1 MIIFVGILP
10 HFKQF
15 QQPSHKPLIHCN
27 DTLMFSSLEQNNLI
41 VASSSKK
48 VLLLGMTI
56 TSSGIEG
63 SWQSDFTNAK
73 SDKNVN
79 KQALNDILIKIC
91 EVWKQTMHNYQ
102 NYLNFFN

>member
-1 MIIFVGILP
+1 
-10 HFKQF
+10 
-15 QQPSHKPLIHCN
+15 
-27 DTLMFSSLEQNNLI
+27 MFSSLEQNNLI
-41 VASSSKK
+41 VASSSKR

-91 EVWKQTMHNYQ
+91 EVMKANNAQLS